1 MTASPLLQVQ
11 SLTKAFGGLRALDGI
26 DINVFPGEIV
36 GLVGPNGAGKTA
48 LINTITGFYR
58 ATSGAIHF
66 KGTDITA
73 LPLQQIGRIGISRT
87 FQNIRL
93 FKRMTVLEN
102 AMTAYKPFV
111 AHPLR
116 SLVSFAGQRRA
127 KEQAMQWLTLLQL
140 ANKPNQLASSLSYG
154 DARRLEIARALVG
167 TPDLL
172 LLDEPAAGMNDAET
186 SRLAEDILAVRKHV
200 QAILLIEHDMTLI
213 RHLSDRLIAMDYGR
227 KIAEGKPSEVLSH
240 PEVLKAYLG
249 SDTNEAP
256 T

>member
-1 MTASPLLQVQ
+1 MTAAPLLHIR

-26 DINVFPGEIV
+26 DIDVRPGEIV

-58 ATSGAIHF
+58 ATSGSIVF
-66 KGTDITA
+66 KGTDVTR
-73 LPLQQIGRIGISRT
+73 LPMQEIGRIGISRT

-102 AMTAYKPFV
+102 ALTAYKPFV
-111 AHPLR
+111 TRPLW
-116 SLVSFAGQRRA
+116 SLVSRA
-127 KEQAMQWLTLLQL
+127 EKRQATEHAMQWLSLLQL
-140 ANKPNQLASSLSYG
+140 ADKTNQLASSLSYG

-167 TPDLL
+167 KPDLL

-186 SRLAEDILAVRKHV
+186 RRLSEDILAVRNHV
-200 QAILLIEHDMTLI
+200 RAMLLIEHDMTLI

-227 KIAEGKPSEVLSH
+227 KIAEGTPSDVLSH
-240 PEVLKAYLG
+240 PQVLKAYLG